1 MSSLPPED
9 TARWYADKVRRYGYD
24 HRGLGFGNRS
34 SQEKRFEALL
44 ALGDFDGSRVLD
56 AGCGF
61 GDFLA
66 FLLERGIEPVYTG
79 LDVCEPMIERCRER
93 FEPATGRFIAGDA
106 LDWEPDEHYD
116 YVVASGLFGLD
127 SVGGRERIRPT
138 VERLF
143 GHARVGAA
151 MNFLSARSQRPT
163 EGRIYVD
170 PCKALEAGLD
180 LTPAARIDHSYLPN
194 DFTLYLF
201 KIPAWEPSA
210 GERSPE

>member
-1 MSSLPPED
+1 MSSLPPSD
-9 TARWYADKVRRYGYD
+9 AAGWYADKVRLYGYD

-44 ALGDFDGSRVLD
+44 GLGDFDGSRVLD
-56 AGCGF
+56 VGCGF

-79 LDVCEPMIERCRER
+79 LDICEPMIERCNDR
-93 FEPATGRFIAGDA
+93 FGASEGRFIAGDA
-106 LDWEPDEHYD
+106 LEYVPDEHYD

-127 SVGGRERIRPT
+127 AMGARERIRST

-143 GHARVGAA
+143 AHARIGAA
-151 MNFLSARSQRPT
+151 MNFLSTRSPRPV
-163 EGRIYVD
+163 EGRIYID
-170 PCKALEAGLD
+170 PCRALEAALD

-194 DFTLYLF
+194 DFTLYLY
-201 KIPAWEPSA
+201 KIPAWQPPAE
-210 GERSPE
+210 ERNPE